1 MSLKITRRRA
11 ITITAA
17 AAGFAAFNSRRAAA
31 ARDPVRWRGQV
42 LGAEAGITLYH
53 PDGAAA
59 IALIDDCVIEVRR
72 LEQQFSLYRPNSTLC
87 RLNRTGRLYHPPPE
101 FRRLLM
107 ESLDFAARTNGAFDP
122 SVQPLWTLYA
132 GHFAAPAPDPAGPPA
147 AAVEAARAK
156 VDWRRIRVDDAG
168 VVLTAAGMALT
179 LNGIA
184 QGFITDRVADRLR
197 AQGITHVLLDLG
209 EMRALGAHPGG
220 APWRIGIAGPRN
232 RAEVLES
239 VALMDTA
246 LATSGG
252 YGTVFEPS
260 GRFHHLFVPA
270 TGNCAHSWASVSVTA
285 ATATIAD
292 ALSTAIAVRQGIR
305 LAHCCGLAAAW
316 RRSSS
321 IKMATHTDYRGC
333 SEHAL
338 WISAA
343 VRRYLSAGTD
353 ATLPACFNLCCT
365 KATQH
370 RHNDCAES
378 LAGGPRSPSEAR
390 PMVVRK
396 AIRKQE

>member
-1 MSLKITRRRA
+1 
-11 ITITAA
+11 
-17 AAGFAAFNSRRAAA
+17 
-31 ARDPVRWRGQV
+31 
-42 LGAEAGITLYH
+42 
-53 PDGAAA
+53 
-59 IALIDDCVIEVRR
+59 
-72 LEQQFSLYRPNSTLC
+72 
-87 RLNRTGRLYHPPPE
+87 
-101 FRRLLM
+101 M
-107 ESLDFAARTNGAFDP
+107 ETLDFAARTNGAFDP

-132 GHFAAPAPDPAGPPA
+132 GYFAAPAPDPAGPPA

-168 VVLTAAGMALT
+168 VVLTATGMALT

-220 APWRIGIAGPRN
+220 TPWRIGIADPRDP
-232 RAEVLES
+232 AEVLES

-292 ALSTAIAVRQGIR
+292 ALSTAIAVAPRDQAG
-305 LAHCCGLAAAW
+305 
-316 RRSSS
+316 
-321 IKMATHTDYRGC
+321 
-333 SEHAL
+333 AL
-338 WISAA
+338 L
-343 VRRYLSAGTD
+343 R
-353 ATLPACFNLCCT
+353 
-365 KATQH
+365 
-370 RHNDCAES
+370 
-378 LAGGPRSPSEAR
+378 AGGGMAALLIDQDGNTHRL
-390 PMVVRK
+390 
-396 AIRKQE
+396 